1 MRTFMN
7 PLLVVG
13 FLVFSGVGCASNNK
27 TVRTYTTHYPTATPT
42 VVEKETTVTT
52 TESAGSS
59 GGVVSGTV
67 NVLGEAVALPFR
79 AVGGLLSVIF

>member
-1 MRTFMN
+1 MRKCVN
-7 PLLVVG
+7 LLLILF
-13 FLVFSGVGCASNNK
+13 FLVFIGVGCASNVK
-27 TVRTYTTHYPTATPT
+27 TVRTETTHYPTTAPT

-52 TESAGSS
+52 TEPAESS

-67 NVLGEAVALPFR
+67 NVIGEVIALPFR

>member
-7 PLLVVG
+7 LLLVG
-13 FLVFSGVGCASNNK
+13 CLLVFSGVGCTSSTK
-27 TVRTYTTHYPTATPT
+27 TVRTDTTHYPTTAPT

-52 TESAGSS
+52 TEPAGSS

-67 NVLGEAVALPFR
+67 NVLGEVIALPFR
-79 AVGGLLSVIF
+79 AVGGLLSAIF